1 VRLLSDDARRLSL
14 AAQHC
19 DPGAGLVPVLAPLAA
34 LFGTDVESQQGV
46 RRVSDAAGRPV
57 ALAAALAGGRERAGE
72 IVTAPLAR
80 DHEAALTLLLDAA
93 ADLGFAAPQE
103 GATAARGRNAC
114 AF

>member
-46 RRVSDAAGRPV
+46 RR
-57 ALAAALAGGRERAGE
+57 LWLAGESARVKSSPRRWRA
-72 IVTAPLAR
+72 IMKR
-80 DHEAALTLLLDAA
+80 H
-93 ADLGFAAPQE
+93 
-103 GATAARGRNAC
+103 
-114 AF
+114 